1 MRISGKKVERGGE
14 CDQCIYFLSSVLA
27 RSPKLVVSLNLRP
40 LGLSDDLLL
49 QLKPHPSRSS
59 NQFLGVSLVAQLVK
73 NPPAIQETWLQSLG
87 SLVTSYIER
96 IIVPTVASLTIP
108 SSSLII
114 ISYSCL

>member
-1 MRISGKKVERGGE
+1 MEKGGK
-14 CDQCIYFLSSVLA
+14 CDQGLYFLSSVPA

-40 LGLSDDLLL
+40 QELSDDLLL

-73 NPPAIQETWLQSLG
+73 NLPAIQETWVRSLG
-87 SLVTSYIER
+87 SLVPSYIGR

-108 SSSLII
+108 SSSLVI